1 MINTRNSKKINEM
14 KKRHQDKKDIKMLK
28 CSRVA
33 QQVKNLTSIPED
45 AGLISGLTL
54 CYWCCLKP
62 WHRLAA
68 AAPTGSLAW
77 KLPYATGVFQKKKKK
92 TTIKPRAGP
101 L

>member
-54 CYWCCLKP
+54 C
-62 WHRLAA
+62 
-68 AAPTGSLAW
+68 
-77 KLPYATGVFQKKKKK
+77 
-92 TTIKPRAGP
+92 
-101 L
+101 